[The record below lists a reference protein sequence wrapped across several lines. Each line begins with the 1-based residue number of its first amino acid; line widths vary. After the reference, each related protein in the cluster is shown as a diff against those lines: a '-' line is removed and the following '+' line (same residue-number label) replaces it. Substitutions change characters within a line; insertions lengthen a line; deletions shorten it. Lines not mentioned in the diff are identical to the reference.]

1 MQVVHA
7 TLAVDPEEGAGL
19 EAGTTQP
26 CEGWVWKEDMRAKNH
41 R

>member
-7 TLAVDPEEGAGL
+7 TLAVDPEKGAGL
-19 EAGTTQP
+19 EAGTAQA
-26 CEGWVWKEDMRAKNH
+26 CEGWVWKENMRAKSP